1 MDAHTRRWCTTATRP
16 WPGASTDLC
25 YRRQRL
31 SAVALQGPL
40 NLVAAVGGIVEGY
53 PNDTGGK
60 KKSVLCSGTRTL
72 FERAG
77 FEYIRND
84 GLGDCV
90 MRRTVP

>member
-1 MDAHTRRWCTTATRP
+1 
-16 WPGASTDLC
+16 
-25 YRRQRL
+25 
-31 SAVALQGPL
+31 
-40 NLVAAVGGIVEGY
+40 VAAVGGIVEGY

-84 GLGDCV
+84 GLGNCV